1 MNFFKNFFFPLI
13 IYYHIMGGGLM
24 QLVAYGAQDVYLTG
38 NAQITFFKVVYRR
51 HTNFATESIEQNV
64 QGTANFGRK
73 LTVEVQRSGDLVTKM
88 YFRTELPALA
98 AAENYKVAWVQR
110 VGHALINSVELQVGG
125 TTVDKHYGDWLNVW
139 YELAR
144 NWAHDRGYDRM
155 IGNTA
160 ELTTLATA
168 QSAQTLWVPLQF
180 SCCRND
186 GLALP
191 VIALQYHDI
200 KLQIELNSLDKL
212 VNHTGTSL
220 STALTLS
227 SSLSLGSTSVF
238 VDYVYLDN
246 EERKRFA
253 QASHEYLFEQLQQ
266 SVESVPGKTG
276 KFRLNLNHPVKELVW
291 VNRSS
296 KFTTGQQFLAYNPK
310 NPELARVEA
319 TKRFA
324 LRMALGATLAA
335 NTIIT
340 VAAGETAANK
350 AIFTAVNP
358 FSTSATADIDAVVI
372 LGRLLTDDEMSRTIS
387 EWGFVGAGLALSDG
401 LAAKDVTVRDWCN
414 FGRNLIAT
422 GNPTQSAK
430 LELNGHERFTQREG
444 DYFNYVQPWQCHTN
458 CPCDGI
464 NVYSFALN
472 PEEHQP
478 SGTCNMSRIDNANL
492 TVTYPDNYIS
502 SGVTSDLMVFAVNYN
517 VLRVMSGMGGLAYSN

>member
-1 MNFFKNFFFPLI
+1 
-13 IYYHIMGGGLM
+13 MGGGLM

-88 YFRTELPALA
+88 YFRTELPALTA
-98 AAENYKVAWVQR
+98 SGTNKVAWVQR

-160 ELTTLATA
+160 ELTTLASS
-168 QSAQTLWVPLQF
+168 QKAQTLWVPLQF

-200 KLQIELNSLDKL
+200 KLQIELNALDKL

-220 STALTLS
+220 SGALTNS

-296 KFTTGQQFLAYNPK
+296 KFTTGSQFLAYNPR
-310 NPELARVEA
+310 NPDLARVEA
-319 TKRFA
+319 TKRFV
-324 LRMALGATLAA
+324 LRAT
-335 NTIIT
+335 NS
-340 VAAGETAANK
+340 TAAVSAGGAFVTALTGTIKTDVFDKIN
-350 AIFTAVNP
+350 AI
-358 FSTSATADIDAVVI
+358 STTGMAASATTADIDSVVI
-372 LGRLLTDDEMSRTIS
+372 LGRLLTIEEMSKTMS
-387 EWGFVGAGLALSDG
+387 DWSKDGLTSTGVGDG
-401 LAAKDVTVRDWCN
+401 LAANDVTVRDWCN
-414 FGRNLIAT
+414 FGINLDGS

-458 CPCDGI
+458 CPCDGV

-492 TVTYPDNYIS
+492 TVTYPDNYIA
-502 SGVTSDLMVFAVNYN
+502 SGVTSDLIVFAVNYN

>member
-1 MNFFKNFFFPLI
+1 
-13 IYYHIMGGGLM
+13 M

-98 AAENYKVAWVQR
+98 AAATHKVAWVQR

-160 ELTTLATA
+160 ELTTLSPA
-168 QSAQTLWVPLQF
+168 QNAQTLWVPLQF

-200 KLQIELNSLDKL
+200 KLQIELNPLDKL
-212 VNHTGTSL
+212 VNHTGASL
-220 STALTLS
+220 SAAVTNS

-319 TKRFA
+319 TKRFV
-324 LRMALGATLAA
+324 LRAATAMPAVGVAFATTITGAMKTIFDAINAVA
-335 NTIIT
+335 NNST
-340 VAAGETAANK
+340 VADMD
-350 AIFTAVNP
+350 
-358 FSTSATADIDAVVI
+358 SVVI
-372 LGRLLTDDEMSRTIS
+372 LGRLLTDDEMSRTIA
-387 EWGFVGAGLALSDG
+387 EWTAAGLPAVSLAGGDG
-401 LAAKDVTVRDWCN
+401 LAAHDVTVRDWCN

-492 TVTYPDNYIS
+492 TVTYPDNYIG

>member
-1 MNFFKNFFFPLI
+1 
-13 IYYHIMGGGLM
+13 M

-88 YFRTELPALA
+88 YFRTELPALTA
-98 AAENYKVAWVQR
+98 TANHKVAWVQR

-160 ELTTLATA
+160 ELTTLAST
-168 QSAQTLWVPLQF
+168 QKAQTLWVPLQF

-200 KLQIELNSLDKL
+200 KLQIELNSLEKL
-212 VNHTGTSL
+212 VNHTDKTL
-220 STALTLS
+220 SSALSNS

-296 KFTTGQQFLAYNPK
+296 KFTTGNQFLAYNPR
-310 NPELARVEA
+310 NPDLARVEA
-319 TKRFA
+319 TKRFV
-324 LRMALGATLAA
+324 LRMATGVTATA
-335 NTIIT
+335 NTLIT
-340 VAAGETAANK
+340 ASGSETTANQTICSEIK
-350 AIFTAVNP
+350 GYY
-358 FSTSATADIDAVVI
+358 TSAQNDIDSIVI
-372 LGRLLTDDEMSRTIS
+372 LGRLLTVEEMSKPIS
-387 EWGFVGAGLALSDG
+387 DWSFVGAGLGDG
-401 LAAKDVTVRDWCN
+401 QAANDVTVRDWCN
-414 FGRNLIAT
+414 FGLNLDGS

-458 CPCDGI
+458 CPCDGV

-492 TVTYPDNYIS
+492 TVTYPDNYIA
-502 SGVTSDLMVFAVNYN
+502 SGVTSDLIVFAVNYN